1 MTLDIRVDPQTASLL
16 TAIGV
21 TDADGQLVGAWFD
34 NPLIAVRQVLS
45 NPTQRAA
52 LLRLL
57 DDLLTP
63 DPSLPG
69 WYPLLDTEVGNL
81 YLTVENDVVGVAAAL
96 HSGVLGSGVGQVQGT
111 VRVPLISV
119 AGDFEAIAGTAEGP
133 LLIGVDVGFTDVAI
147 PMSRIGAAVTVHLD
161 DTAALGVQAGVR
173 VTVYDFNLGG
183 GDPVDLVIES
193 ARVGADLISA
203 LKLLLEE
210 VVDLLVAEAGGNEQL
225 ARLGDHL
232 FELLGMSRDPASD
245 IPALPIEDLFQRP
258 GAVLDWLVDIVDT
271 PDTLTAW
278 ATHLAGL
285 IGDDLEMTGTGEEGS
300 PFRARLLDSD
310 VVDLFLLLEVS
321 ADRQLEIGLEVRV
334 DAGPVALSAVA
345 TVLRIPLPAV
355 PGVPADPSAPPRF
368 TRLAP
373 EVTVGLVAPTAGNL
387 VDDAPALQIGR
398 VGAGFR
404 LVDGDV
410 EPWLEVSGVVIDGDD
425 YGAVSLADADAVIGV
440 ASGAALSVLEDALGD
455 VPVAGA
461 LLTLLGL
468 RRPIPDNTW
477 PLLDPAALGR
487 GPTVALGGLHRE
499 LLASTAHPWSHMLE
513 QVAVLVGL
521 APAVSGSGRTDEP
534 WVTPIATA
542 GSVTLS
548 LAAWNARV
556 DTDPAGLQRLR
567 LGIMAGATQGVFQ
580 GTLLLE
586 LLAIDLP
593 ETGSGLVSLIG
604 RSQLA
609 IQLTPDGPLDLS
621 GLQLTAGRATAM
633 VGWRPGEAPVWRVGI
648 TDVTMTVDGGT
659 FGPYAFEL
667 PGLEPDLGLGDDAIR
682 LLGQLLSSALRSW
695 AGKPAYVLTA
705 LLGMH
710 RDQRELADDWPLLS
724 DLFTG
729 AGQLQQLLDDP
740 RTVLRAH
747 LQRLLTGI
755 SADDTAY
762 VTAVLQLLG
771 RLLPDDVSLSG
782 LGGAVGDLDSSTLRS
797 ITGNGSYDDPWVIP
811 IVESTSDDSTGV
823 TKVDGLVWLDPAGPP
838 AEWIAA
844 LAQVADAVTDGELL
858 TSFLSRASAF
868 HPRLATLL
876 RGRNPD
882 AVAVGFDDLS
892 AWLIEGDGLVPLVS
906 QLPDG
911 WVHGTTVG
919 SPHGLLPQ
927 DPAVIS
933 QVVTRLA
940 AATGPVLMIA
950 PPFADRTIFVD
961 MIRAV
966 TGAPPSAGRHFDLR
980 ALPDPAEVDLTQV
993 VAVAG
998 VYTAD
1003 LLPDSA
1009 VTEVEQLR
1017 RVAQRIRTLTGQ
1029 APRVVGH
1036 STSGVVARTLAADDA
1051 SLVAGLITLGSPH
1064 AGSDLL
1070 PLVDDMTADAVRAAS
1085 SVSDAISTSTL
1096 GSVVRSLNGLL
1107 DGTGGALGGAI
1118 TPVWFAGAAMDIVDT
1133 VPRFAIGS
1141 QLDGDLIG
1149 LLVGSTIS
1157 GLAATAPP
1165 THVSFGIRLG
1175 LTTPHS
1181 DEDGSDP
1188 DVPRDIVLSADARL
1202 DLARVRLVEGAVE
1215 PARPATALSVSTA
1228 TFRPN
1233 GWLVG
1238 AGTLPDGQISARVRL
1253 IEAGVTV
1260 TPGGAPA
1267 TGTPGADV
1275 SAGGLGIKPWLR
1287 LVDASVD
1294 ASLVR
1299 EAISLGDDGLREALD
1314 AVLAELRSAPAN
1326 PAAQAVLDLLEAAG
1340 ATIATTEGPRASIQG
1355 ITDLA
1360 TVPIRTLTERRAAL
1374 GAWLRGTLGD
1384 PDTTGIDLGG
1394 LDAGALS
1401 ITLPELPLRLSLDDT
1416 TMVVRL
1422 ETVED
1427 ITLTEPF
1434 QVGGHIDFDTR
1445 TLAATLD
1452 VSLFAGPTVLRR
1464 TTDGTITVSG
1474 APYIASPIVMR
1485 PFDGAVLQSRL
1496 VELIPD
1502 LAVSAVVTAVL
1513 GDMASSGISVPPIS
1527 ALVRDPVGWLS
1538 STAALGTATGLLDG
1552 DTINDLLRTI
1562 AGALGLDD
1570 ALGLALPGGFL
1581 LTASGSDPLHVQLS
1595 GAFVEDSDVVSATV
1609 RLGLD
1614 LRTAGP
1620 VPDDVQVTPAG
1631 DITIDLTLPGDW
1643 GDLSIAFG
1651 VAASGVRLVVTPD
1664 NVGQIQLL
1672 PTVTGLGELL
1682 GTAGAALVPKVLQ
1695 EITDALMPNAP
1706 HPVLDIALQI
1716 AEALGIYDPAAG
1728 GFVGAGQAAQL
1739 RSMLDPDWLQA
1750 QVTDPALIIG
1760 HIQSLFPSGANP
1772 GVIPLPAG
1780 HRITRVE
1787 DRLRWEMDLF
1797 AGSVLGA
1804 ELGWAAAGHPQ
1815 VLVSLTGFD
1824 TGPVTIGEARLG
1836 YLDDFEGLVQA
1847 RLEVGDPMDWFTPE
1861 VAFSLVGDRVG
1872 LRILPLGDEAADQ
1885 VAVVLVPVPDLTLTP
1900 EGGLRLAG
1908 SWLLPLVI
1916 RYVIPQLE
1924 ALLEQVLW
1932 SDGPS
1937 ARDLLAGAGIITSAT
1952 GPLRIV
1958 ARFPEPPVMGI
1969 GALEAALS
1977 GVGVQ
1982 LTEGLDLQFAEDDG
1996 RLGIRLQGAVTI
2008 PGDVSVTIL
2017 FGEQQWIGDD
2027 AGITAWVIGPS
2038 HTPAMPIAPAPGLD
2052 VIGVGLRISG
2062 ADDDH
2067 PLFGGEEDSVVQL
2080 GGIGAM
2086 FFGNFAFWDPATS
2099 QATFAVDSLGAAVE
2113 FDNTAIRVNG
2123 SDGDSFVAKLIPQEL
2138 GAGFTIAVAYRN
2150 DRLEVHGGPGD
2161 LENGIQLTFPLN
2173 VNVFDVI
2180 LLRELYLA
2188 AVFGDR
2194 TDIVAALSG
2203 NAELGPIAVTVDRVG
2218 LRVTISGSGAVLSF
2232 KAPDGFGFSLDA
2244 STIRLGGFLLVDEA
2258 RGRYVGALEIAVL
2271 QKFSLTAIGII
2282 TTKRPDGSPGFSL
2295 LMLITVTLP
2304 VPIPLG
2310 YGFFFAGAGGL
2321 LGLNRG
2327 MDVDRIRDGLR
2338 TGTADS
2344 ILFPT
2349 DIINRI
2355 DVIVRDLEEA
2365 FPAQEG
2371 HFLIAPMGMITWMN
2385 PALVTLKIGIIL
2397 EIAPQPNIALLGVLR
2412 LALPTPDEAVVDLK
2426 VAFIGGIDIGASL
2439 LYFNAAIYDSFI
2451 GYADF
2456 KLSLEGDIAIRL
2468 CWGAKP
2474 DLVVSIGG
2482 FHPSYKPASHLKLP
2496 AMRRLT
2502 LSLLKGNP
2510 RLTLKLYFAV
2520 TSNTIQFGAQLAF
2533 FVGVDGF
2540 SISGDLG
2547 FDVLVQFVPFLI
2559 EAHMWGRLAVTAG
2572 GTDVCSIKLDLQLRG
2587 PTPWYAHGTAS
2598 IGFLFFSISVEVEA
2612 RLGDAHETSI
2622 PAEPVLSKL
2631 LDQFRDPLNWTASL
2645 AASASVGVTLM
2656 PLPSGALVVDAAGLL
2671 SAQQNLMPLET
2682 DIGLVGKT
2690 PPSDVQRVSITGL
2703 TFGTTSPQPI
2713 TFADVTAPFSPST
2726 FAGSTST
2733 NPDLLTAPAFEDR
2746 PNGVRASSGE
2756 SLEADFVLHHPQAFE
2771 MIVIDDP
2778 DPGAPT
2784 PPAVPANPKL
2794 MFSKLIAGGAIANSA
2809 GSRLQAK
2816 LNEGGS
2822 VRQAAVTE
2830 QLFAVTA
2837 KDSLAPVGAAGE
2849 PVAET
2854 VLLSRTDAEQRLANM
2869 PADGR
2874 RFQIVP
2880 GVQVGL

>member
-1 MTLDIRVDPQTASLL
+1 MTLDIGVDPQTASLL

-34 NPLIAVRQVLS
+34 DPLTAIRQVLS

-57 DDLLTP
+57 DDLLPP

-81 YLTVENDVVGVAAAL
+81 YLTVENDIVGVAAAL

-119 AGDFEAIAGTAEGP
+119 AGDFEAIAGTADGP
-133 LLIGVDVGFTDVAI
+133 LLIGVDVGFTDAAI

-173 VTVYDFNLGG
+173 VTVDDFNLGG

-193 ARVGADLISA
+193 ATVGADLISA

-232 FELLGMSRDPASD
+232 FELLGISGDPASD

-258 GAVLDWLVDIVDT
+258 EAVLDWLVDIVDT

-285 IGDDLEMTGTGEEGS
+285 IGDDLDVSGTGETGS

-321 ADRQLEIGLEVRV
+321 ADRELEIGLDVRV

-345 TVLRIPLPAV
+345 TVLRIPLPAL

-368 TRLAP
+368 TKLVP
-373 EVTVGLVAPTAGNL
+373 EVTVGLVAPTTGNL
-387 VDDAPALQIGR
+387 VDNAPALQIGR

-404 LVDGDV
+404 LADGDLQ
-410 EPWLEVSGVVIDGDD
+410 PWLEVSGVVIDGDD
-425 YGAVSLADADAVIGV
+425 HGVVDLTDADSVIGV
-440 ASGAALSVLEDALGD
+440 ASDAALSVLESAFGDA
-455 VPVAGA
+455 PVAAA

-468 RRPIPDNTW
+468 RRPIADNTW

-487 GPTVALGGLHRE
+487 GPTIALGGLHRE

-521 APAVSGSGRTDEP
+521 TPAVTGSGRTDDP

-542 GSVTLS
+542 GPVTLS

-567 LGIMAGATQGVFQ
+567 LGITAGATQGVFE
-580 GTLLLE
+580 GTLLVE

-593 ETGSGLVSLIG
+593 QTGSGSVSLIG
-604 RSQLA
+604 RSQLS

-621 GLQLTAGRATAM
+621 GLQLTAGPATALA
-633 VGWRPGEAPVWRVGI
+633 GWRPGEAPIWRVGI
-648 TDVTMTVDGGT
+648 TDVTMTVDGET

-695 AGKPAYVLTA
+695 AGEPAYILTA
-705 LLGMH
+705 LLGLH
-710 RDQRELADDWPLLS
+710 RDLPELADDWPLLS

-729 AGQLQQLLDDP
+729 AGQWQQLLDDP
-740 RTVLRAH
+740 RSALRAY

-755 SADDTAY
+755 SADGTAY
-762 VTAVLQLLG
+762 VTTVLQMLG
-771 RLLPDDVSLSG
+771 RLLPDVSLSA
-782 LGGAVGDLDSSTLRS
+782 LGGALGDLDSSTLRS
-797 ITGNGSYDDPWVIP
+797 ISGNGSYDDPWVIP
-811 IVESTSDDSTGV
+811 IVEGTSDDSTGV

-844 LAQVADAVTDGELL
+844 LAQAADAVSDGELL
-858 TSFLSRASAF
+858 TNLLSRASAF
-868 HPRLATLL
+868 RPQLATLL

-882 AVAVGFDDLS
+882 AVAVGLDDLS
-892 AWLIEGDGLVPLVS
+892 AWLIEGDGLVPLAS

-911 WVHGTTVG
+911 WVHGTTVA
-919 SPHGLLPQ
+919 SPHGLLPK

-940 AATGPVLMIA
+940 AATGPVLMVA
-950 PPFADRTIFVD
+950 PPFADHTIFD
-961 MIRAV
+961 AMIRAV
-966 TGAPPSAGRHFDLR
+966 TGAPPGAGRHFDLR
-980 ALPDPAEVDLTQV
+980 ALPDPSEVDLTQV
-993 VAVAG
+993 VATSG

-1003 LLPDSA
+1003 LLPGNA
-1009 VTEVEQLR
+1009 VTELEQLR
-1017 RVAQRIRTLTGQ
+1017 RVAQRIKALTGQ

-1036 STSGVVARTLAADDA
+1036 SSAGVVARTLAADDA

-1070 PLVDDMTADAVRAAS
+1070 PLVDDLTADAVRAAS
-1085 SVSDAISTSTL
+1085 SVSDAISSSTL
-1096 GSVVRSLNGLL
+1096 GSVVESLNGLL

-1118 TPVWFAGAAMDIVDT
+1118 RPEWFAGAAADIVDT
-1133 VPRFAIGS
+1133 VPRFAVGS
-1141 QLDGDLIG
+1141 QLDGDLLG
-1149 LLVGSTIS
+1149 LLAGSTIA

-1165 THVSFGIRLG
+1165 THVGLGIRLG

-1181 DEDGSDP
+1181 DDDGSDP
-1188 DVPRDIVLSADARL
+1188 DAPRDIVLTADARL
-1202 DLARVRLVEGAVE
+1202 DLARVRLSEGAAE
-1215 PARPATALSVSTA
+1215 PARPATALSVSTT
-1228 TFRPN
+1228 TFRPE

-1238 AGTLPDGQISARVRL
+1238 AGTLPDSPISARVRL
-1253 IEAGVTV
+1253 VEAGVTV

-1267 TGTPGADV
+1267 STTPGADV
-1275 SAGGLGIKPWLR
+1275 SAGGLGIHPWLR

-1294 ASLVR
+1294 ASPVR
-1299 EAISLGDDGLREALD
+1299 EAISLGEDGLREALD
-1314 AVLAELRSAPAN
+1314 AVLAELRSTLAN

-1340 ATIATTEGPRASIQG
+1340 ATVATTEGPRASIQG
-1355 ITDLA
+1355 IADLA
-1360 TVPIRTLTERRAAL
+1360 TVPVRTLTDRRTAL
-1374 GAWLRGTLGD
+1374 VAWLRATLGD
-1384 PDTTGIDLGG
+1384 PDTSGIDLGG

-1427 ITLTEPF
+1427 ITLTDPF
-1434 QVGGHIDFDTR
+1434 QVGGRIDFDTR

-1464 TTDGTITVSG
+1464 ALDGTITVSG
-1474 APYIASPIVMR
+1474 APYIARPVVLR

-1527 ALVRDPVGWLS
+1527 ALVRDPVGWLRS
-1538 STAALGTATGLLDG
+1538 PAALGTAAGLLDG
-1552 DTINDLLRTI
+1552 DRINDLLRTI
-1562 AGALGLDD
+1562 AGALGLDN
-1570 ALGLALPGGFL
+1570 AQGLALPGGFL

-1595 GAFVEDSDVVSATV
+1595 GTFGEDSDVVSATIG
-1609 RLGLD
+1609 LGLD
-1614 LRTAGP
+1614 LRTTGSLP
-1620 VPDDVQVTPAG
+1620 TDVQVTPAG
-1631 DITIDLTLPGDW
+1631 DITIDLALPGEW
-1643 GDLSIAFG
+1643 GDISIAFG

-1672 PTVTGLGELL
+1672 PTVSGLGELL
-1682 GTAGAALVPKVLQ
+1682 GTAVTALVPKVLQ

-1706 HPVLDIALQI
+1706 HPVLDVALQI

-1728 GFVGAGQAAQL
+1728 GFLGAAQAAQL
-1739 RSMLDPDWLQA
+1739 RNMLDPDWLQA

-1760 HIQSLFPSGANP
+1760 HIQSLFPAGANP
-1772 GVIPLPAG
+1772 GVIPLPAD

-1787 DRLRWEMDLF
+1787 NRLRWEMDLF

-1815 VLVSLTGFD
+1815 VLVSLTGLD
-1824 TGPVTIGEARLG
+1824 TGPVTIVEARLG

-1872 LRILPLGDEAADQ
+1872 LRVLPLGDEAADQ

-1916 RYVIPQLE
+1916 RYVIPELE
-1924 ALLEQVLW
+1924 ALLEQALW
-1932 SDGPS
+1932 TDGPS

-1982 LTEGLDLQFAEDDG
+1982 LTEGLDLEFAEDDG

-2017 FGEQQWIGDD
+2017 FGEQDWIGDD
-2027 AGITAWVIGPS
+2027 GGITAWVIGPS
-2038 HTPAMPIAPAPGLD
+2038 QEPAMPIAPAPGLD
-2052 VIGVGLRISG
+2052 VVGVGLRISG
-2062 ADDDH
+2062 ADEEH
-2067 PLFGGEEDSVVQL
+2067 PLFGGDEDSVVQL

-2086 FFGNFAFWDPATS
+2086 FFGNFAFWDATTS

-2113 FDNTAIRVNG
+2113 LNDTAIRVNG
-2123 SDGDSFVAKLIPQEL
+2123 GDGDSFVAKLIPEEL
-2138 GAGFTIAVAYRN
+2138 GAGFTMAVAYRN

-2161 LENGIQLTFPLN
+2161 LENGIELTFPLN
-2173 VNVFDVI
+2173 LNIFDVI

-2203 NAELGPIAVTVDRVG
+2203 NAELGPIAVRVDRVG

-2282 TTKRPDGSPGFSL
+2282 TTKKPDGTPGFSL

-2355 DVIVRDLEEA
+2355 DVIVRDLEES

-2426 VAFIGGIDIGASL
+2426 VAFIGGIDIAASL
-2439 LYFNAAIYDSFI
+2439 LYFDAAIYDSFI

-2502 LSLLKGNP
+2502 LSLLKDNP

-2520 TSNTIQFGAQLAF
+2520 TSNTIQFGAQLEF

-2559 EAHMWGRLAVTAG
+2559 DAHMWGRLAVTAG

-2612 RLGDAHETSI
+2612 TFGDAHETSI

-2631 LDQFRDPLNWTASL
+2631 LDQFRDPLNWTAAL
-2645 AASASVGVTLM
+2645 AASASAGVTLM
-2656 PLPSGALVVDAAGLL
+2656 PVPSGALVVDAAGLL
-2671 SAQQNLMPLET
+2671 SAQQNLIPLET

-2703 TFGTTSPQPI
+2703 TFGTTVPQPI
-2713 TFADVTAPFSPST
+2713 PFADVTAPFSPST

-2733 NPDLLTAPAFEDR
+2733 NPDLLKAPAFEDR
-2746 PNGVRASSGE
+2746 PNGVRASVGE
-2756 SLEADFVLHHPQAFE
+2756 SLDADFVLHHPQTFE

-2784 PPAVPANPKL
+2784 PPAVPENPKL
-2794 MFSKLIAGGAIANSA
+2794 LFSTLIAGGAIANSA

-2816 LNEGGS
+2816 LNEAGS

-2830 QLFAVTA
+2830 PLFAVTA
-2837 KDSLAPVGAAGE
+2837 KDSLAPLGAAGE

-2869 PADGR
+2869 PSDGR